1 MRKLG
6 EAVPPNSCILSVHSA
21 DDEEPAQ
28 LNRTIERS
36 SELSS
41 EQSSGC
47 GVMLGWVILM
57 RNTVQNL
64 PVSHI
69 SRVDD

>member
-6 EAVPPNSCILSVHSA
+6 EAVTPNSCILSVHSV

-47 GVMLGWVILM
+47 GFMLGWV
-57 RNTVQNL
+57 
-64 PVSHI
+64 S
-69 SRVDD
+69 

>member
-1 MRKLG
+1 MT
-6 EAVPPNSCILSVHSA
+6 PNSCILSVHSA

-36 SELSS
+36 SERSS

-47 GVMLGWVILM
+47 GVMLGWVSFM
-57 RNTVQNL
+57 RSTVQNL
-64 PVSHI
+64 HVSHL